1 MGAGP
6 PAPQALGG
14 PINKPSAVLVQV
26 AILAAAPA
34 LRSGLRAL
42 LGSDARIQV
51 AASAATLAGLLEQ
64 DAELDVVLLAEE
76 LPMAQLAEALEASDE
91 PPAVLL
97 LSEAS
102 ELARQLATLPA
113 RAWGWLPPDCSQQE
127 LAAAVLALH
136 EGLIAAPPAMLSALL
151 APANSNEAPLD
162 EELTERELDVLQLL
176 AEGMANKQIALQL
189 SISEHTVKF
198 HSSSIYAKL
207 GVTNR
212 TEAVRRA
219 ARLGLL
225 VL

>member
-1 MGAGP
+1 M
-6 PAPQALGG
+6 
-14 PINKPSAVLVQV
+14 
-26 AILAAAPA
+26 AAE
-34 LRSGLRAL
+34 
-42 LGSDARIQV
+42 
-51 AASAATLAGLLEQ
+51 AATLAGLLEQ
-64 DAELDVVLLAEE
+64 DAELDIVLLGEE
-76 LPMAQLAEALEASDE
+76 LSVAELAQALEASDE

-102 ELARQLATLPA
+102 EAARQLAALPA
-113 RAWGWLPPDCSQQE
+113 RAWGWLPPDCSEQE

-136 EGLIAAPPAMLSALL
+136 EGLIAAPPALLSALL
-151 APANSNEAPLD
+151 APASIETPLE

-189 SISEHTVKF
+189 GISEHTVKF

-207 GVTNR
+207 GITNR

>member
-1 MGAGP
+1 M
-6 PAPQALGG
+6 
-14 PINKPSAVLVQV
+14 QV

-42 LGSDARIQV
+42 LSYDTRIQV
-51 AASAATLAGLLEQ
+51 AAEAATLAGLLDQ
-64 DAELDVVLLAEE
+64 DINLDIVLLAEAPP
-76 LPMAQLAEALEASDE
+76 LPALAQALEDSDD

-97 LSEAS
+97 LSESS
-102 ELARQLATLPA
+102 EAARQLAGLPA
-113 RAWGWLPPDCSQQE
+113 RAWGWLSPDCSEQE
-127 LAAAVLALH
+127 LAAAVLAVH

-151 APANSNEAPLD
+151 APASRNEAALE

>member
-1 MGAGP
+1 M
-6 PAPQALGG
+6 
-14 PINKPSAVLVQV
+14 
-26 AILAAAPA
+26 
-34 LRSGLRAL
+34 RSGLRAL
-42 LGSDARIQV
+42 LAYDPRIQV
-51 AASAATLAGLLEQ
+51 AAEAATLAGLLEQ
-64 DAELDVVLLAEE
+64 EAELDVVLLAEE
-76 LPMAQLAEALEASDE
+76 LPLAQLAEALAASEE
-91 PPAVLL
+91 PPALLL
-97 LSEAS
+97 LSQAPEAAQPIAS
-102 ELARQLATLPA
+102 LPA
-113 RAWGWLPPDCSQQE
+113 RAWGWLPPDCSPQE

-136 EGLIAAPPAMLSALL
+136 EGLIAAAPPMLTALL
-151 APANSNEAPLD
+151 APANRSEAPLD

-189 SISEHTVKF
+189 NISEHTVKF

>member
-1 MGAGP
+1 M
-6 PAPQALGG
+6 
-14 PINKPSAVLVQV
+14 
-26 AILAAAPA
+26 LA
-34 LRSGLRAL
+34 
-42 LGSDARIQV
+42 SDARIQV
-51 AASAATLAGLLEQ
+51 AAEAATLAGLLAQ

-76 LPMAQLAEALEASDE
+76 LPMAELAEALDVSDE
-91 PPAVLL
+91 PPALLL

-127 LAAAVLALH
+127 LAAAVLAVH

-151 APANSNEAPLD
+151 APASSSEAPLD

-189 SISEHTVKF
+189 GISEHTVKF